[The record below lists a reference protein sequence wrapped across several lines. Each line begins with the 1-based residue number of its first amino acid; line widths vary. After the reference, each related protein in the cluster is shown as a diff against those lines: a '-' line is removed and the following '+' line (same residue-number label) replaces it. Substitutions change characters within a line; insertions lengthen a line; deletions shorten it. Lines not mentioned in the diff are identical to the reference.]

1 MVEIPF
7 IHPCFQHSFQD
18 EKKQSFEN
26 NAWASKQMHFIYL
39 LSDGTTSFLI
49 RDYPFAEDWLYNPE

>member
-7 IHPCFQHSFQD
+7 INPRFQHSFQD
-18 EKKQSFEN
+18 EKKQCFEN
-26 NAWASKQMHFIYL
+26 HACASKQMHFIYL

-49 RDYPFAEDWLYNPE
+49 RDYPFAEDWLCNPE